1 MLKEIVNYIKTHT
14 ILIALNIMVLT
25 FVSSVYI
32 YDHFQVQNE
41 IISLADIIHH
51 ESVDRKCSAA
61 GDRLLIKIGALTRS
75 NAIPNSQVSDEV
87 MAAYQVG
94 LGLATKDDIRCLIME
109 HMGDMIWFAYR
120 AGVKDGTKNNYV
132 GGV

>member
-14 ILIALNIMVLT
+14 VLIALNIMVLT

-32 YDHFQVQNE
+32 YDHFQVQHQ
-41 IISLADIIHH
+41 IISVVDIVHQ
-51 ESVDRKCSAA
+51 ESVDRKCSASA
-61 GDRLLIKIGALTRS
+61 DRLLVKIGSISRP
-75 NAIPNSQVSDEV
+75 NAIPNSQVFYEV

-94 LGLATKDDIRCLIME
+94 LQLAFKDDIGCLILE
-109 HMGDMIWFAYR
+109 HTGDLILLSYR
-120 AGVKDGTKNNYV
+120 LGVKDGSKNNYV